1 MNFATL
7 HITSISNNNLPY
19 ALNGKKSNL
28 IWDFTDAKV
37 RNERRERVLKKLGTI
52 DFGKPLGHHWNT
64 DTDGLFVNENP
75 DVHINW
81 ILSNFN
87 KDFRLY
93 HLADLGYE
101 YWFSYCWTGNGS
113 GGGIR
118 ITTELT
124 KILNRH
130 KAYMDLGFYTE
141 SMLSGG

>member
-7 HITSISNNNLPY
+7 HITSNANQNLPY

-28 IWDFTDAKV
+28 TWTYSNSNKRA
-37 RNERRERVLKKLGTI
+37 RRRERIFKKLGI
-52 DFGKPLGHHWNT
+52 VGDGEFLANHWSA
-64 DTDGLFVNENP
+64 DTDGLFEDENP

-81 ILSNFN
+81 LLSNFN

-93 HLADLGYE
+93 HLTRLGYE

-113 GGGIR
+113 GGGVR